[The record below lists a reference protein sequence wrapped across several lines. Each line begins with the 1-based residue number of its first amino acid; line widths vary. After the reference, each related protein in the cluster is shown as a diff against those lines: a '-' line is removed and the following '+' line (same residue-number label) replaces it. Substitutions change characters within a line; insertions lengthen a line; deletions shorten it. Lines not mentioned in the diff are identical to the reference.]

1 MSEIKPQKNSL
12 KPKDIQDVLEDLNF
26 DQELKS
32 FVSAITTVPEH
43 TFIQEQGACFLGN
56 SINGNYNAIN
66 IGGMLADYWHKKD
79 SKLLMEKIIGLL
91 QEKEQLLQNMQC
103 MVQEEFDQKRFSFL
117 TIDDELLE
125 HIQIFLIQQ
134 QLLAKYYADL
144 ALFRIILVVQ
154 ASQELPKHLF
164 SLAPRHFLELMESLR
179 WPPMDEN
186 TQKRAAMV
194 DYKLS
199 EKGLYVIHRLV
210 NHNPIEFDMKKKQ
223 FINKWE

>member
-1 MSEIKPQKNSL
+1 MPKFQKNSL
-12 KPKDIQDVLEDLNF
+12 KEKDIQDVLEDLNF

-32 FVSAITTVPEH
+32 FVSAIAMRPEN
-43 TFIQEQGACFLGN
+43 TFIQEQGSCFLSN

-66 IGGMLADYWHKKD
+66 IGGMLADYWTKKD
-79 SKLLMEKIIGLL
+79 THVLMEKIMDLL
-91 QEKEQLLQNMQC
+91 KQKECLLNSMQEAVIKEFN
-103 MVQEEFDQKRFSFL
+103 QKRFTFL
-117 TIDDELLE
+117 TIDEDLLS
-125 HIQIFLIQQ
+125 HIRLFLIQE

-154 ASQELPKHLF
+154 SSEKLPKNILC
-164 SLAPRHFLELMESLR
+164 LAPKNFLELMDALR

-210 NHNPIEFDMKKKQ
+210 NNNPIEFDMKKKQ
-223 FINKWE
+223 FIENWE